1 MMVSTGQQADGNA
14 GGWSGLHGAGSHRAR
29 GPSGVVSNRDF
40 RGGEEA
46 SGPWDTYTDSESS
59 KDRAWQGQC
68 WVGASPDIFKEGR
81 GEAPGVE

>member
-1 MMVSTGQQADGNA
+1 MGMLADGA
-14 GGWSGLHGAGSHRAR
+14 DRVEPATTGLGVRRGG
-29 GPSGVVSNRDF
+29 VSNRDF

-46 SGPWDTYTDSESS
+46 PGPWDTYTDSESS

-68 WVGASPDIFKEGR
+68 WVGVSPDIFKEGR